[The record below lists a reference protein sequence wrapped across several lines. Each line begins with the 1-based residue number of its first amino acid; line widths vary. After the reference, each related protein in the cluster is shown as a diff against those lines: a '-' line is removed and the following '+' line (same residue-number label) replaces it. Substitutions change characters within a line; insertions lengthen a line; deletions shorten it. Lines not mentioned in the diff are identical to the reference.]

1 MKKSILTTIGVFFTL
16 AFAFVLAGSNSLAAD
31 KNTKT
36 IECKVSIDV
45 QSFYDKDMVEKELKN
60 HDGVMEAYVDL
71 DEKIAYVTYEKSV
84 TNSENVCKVIKGLG
98 FEAKLLEET
107 DKNFGLK

>member
-1 MKKSILTTIGVFFTL
+1 MKNTIITTIGVFFTL
-16 AFAFVLAGSNSLAAD
+16 AFAFILAGSNSFAAD
-31 KNTKT
+31 KSTKT

-45 QSFYDKDMVEKELKN
+45 SSFYEKDMVEKELKQHN
-60 HDGVMEAYVDL
+60 GVVEAYVDL

-98 FEAKLLEET
+98 FEAKLLEEK
-107 DKNFGLK
+107 DKSFGLR

>member
-1 MKKSILTTIGVFFTL
+1 MKKTISTTIGVFFTL
-16 AFAFVLAGSNSLAAD
+16 AFAFILVGSNSFAAD

-45 QSFYDKDMVEKELKN
+45 NSFYDKDMVEKELKQHN
-60 HDGVMEAYVDL
+60 GVVEAYVDL
-71 DEKIAYVTYEKSV
+71 DEKIAYITYEQSV

-98 FEAKLLEET
+98 FEAKVIEEKN
-107 DKNFGLK
+107 KNFGLK

>member
-1 MKKSILTTIGVFFTL
+1 MKKTILTTIGVFFTL
-16 AFAFVLAGSNSLAAD
+16 AFAFVLFGSKTFAAD

-45 QSFYDKDMVEKELKN
+45 SSFYDKDMVEKELKQHN
-60 HDGVMEAYVDL
+60 GVVEAYVDL
-71 DEKIAYVTYEKSV
+71 DEKIAYITYDKSV

-98 FEAKLLEET
+98 FEAKLLEEK
-107 DKNFGLK
+107 DKNLGLK